1 MSADKYSFELVQ
13 NEEEKK
19 KSIFALK
26 MVNNKGGIS
35 SGEIYYFNKN
45 EDQSKKI
52 ENLSEFNLEEK
63 KIHIIVY
70 NGRELA
76 YYKPSPDNNNIDNP
90 KLINKLNTEYAM
102 CIIINIIVRDN
113 KNTYIFLRDEKTQT
127 TKHDKDGIL
136 KKMNPDTEETF
147 KKYNLI
153 NIVRALF
160 ILIEDYRIN
169 IEDVKKE
176 EPVPQNAEEA
186 ARLAEAATKILAD
199 PSRQDLPRLADPS
212 RRLDRSL
219 PRGEDE
225 GEREEEEEEDGE
237 LDQILK
243 SLQMEN
249 RQDGDGALRR
259 QDKVGG
265 AGRVGGKRK
274 YKANVNQ
281 KSLKKMSTIIKKLLK
296 INLNI
301 KPAAKPKAKPAA
313 KPTDKPKAK
322 PTDKPKAKPTAK
334 PKAKPTAKPKAKPT
348 AKPKAKPTA
357 KPKAKK

>member
-45 EDQSKKI
+45 EDKSKKI
-52 ENLSEFNLEEK
+52 ENLSNFNLEEK

-186 ARLAEAATKILAD
+186 ARLAE
-199 PSRQDLPRLADPS
+199 
-212 RRLDRSL
+212 
-219 PRGEDE
+219 EEEE
-225 GEREEEEEEDGE
+225 GEEEEDGE
-237 LDQILK
+237 FDQILK

-249 RQDGDGALRR
+249 R

-301 KPAAKPKAKPAA
+301 KPAAKPKAKPVAKPTDKPKAKPAAKPAA

-357 KPKAKK
+357 KPKAKPTAKPKAKPTAKPKAKPTAKPKAKK